1 MMIDLAEIHF
11 ARGRHAETLAIV
23 NEAYRSLQGWGMH
36 DEGLAVLL
44 LAVRSLQEQTIQKGM
59 FRELATYMRRAWN
72 HPQGP
77 R

>member
-1 MMIDLAEIHF
+1 
-11 ARGRHAETLAIV
+11 
-23 NEAYRSLQGWGMH
+23 MH

-44 LAVRSLQEQTIQKGM
+44 LAVRSIQEQTIQKSM

-72 HPQGP
+72 QPQGA